1 MPEFY
6 RRVKHASTM
15 DSMSHNARIEAAIAE
30 LKSQKRINY
39 AEIARKWKLTDT
51 TLRRRFIGKTTSIQE
66 ANTESRQK
74 LTSIQ
79 EEALI
84 EHANKLTDRG
94 IPPTPQI
101 LKNIA
106 EEISKTKLGPNWVA
120 RFCKRHSHR
129 LTSVYLRAIDYKR
142 KVADNSRYFRKFFD
156 LVSNYPGST
165 VVVLWWLLAFKLL
178 D

>member
-1 MPEFY
+1 MLEFY
-6 RRVKHASTM
+6 QCIKYASTI
-15 DSMSHNARIEAAIAE
+15 DSMSYNAQIGTAIAE
-30 LKSQKRINY
+30 LKSQKHINY

-51 TLRRRFIGKTTSIQE
+51 TLRRRFIGKTMSIQE

-106 EEISKTKLGPNWVA
+106 EEISRTKLGPNWVA
-120 RFCKRHSHR
+120 RFCKQH
-129 LTSVYLRAIDYKR
+129 KR

-156 LVSNYPGST
+156 LVSNYSGGA
-165 VVVLWWLLAFKLL
+165 VVVLRRLLAFELL

>member
-1 MPEFY
+1 
-6 RRVKHASTM
+6 M
-15 DSMSHNARIEAAIAE
+15 DHNARIASALAE

-74 LTSIQ
+74 LT
-79 EEALI
+79 E
-84 EHANKLTDRG
+84 RG

-101 LKNIA
+101 LKNIV

-120 RFCKRHSHR
+120 CFYKWHSYH
-129 LTSVYLRAIDYKR
+129 LTSMYLHVIDYKH
-142 KVADNSRYFRKFFD
+142 KVADNSYFRKFFD
-156 LVSNYPGST
+156 LVSIIPK
-165 VVVLWWLLAFKLL
+165 VL
-178 D
+178 